1 MELFKTDLAQLI
13 RENDFE
19 GIKALILSKI
29 PLITG
34 VLIIIAIGIVIGNLI
49 GKLVVKG
56 LQLKGVDPSIH
67 GFIKTI
73 VKFTVEIVF
82 ILSALS
88 TLGIDVNSFIAA
100 IAAGGLT
107 AGLGLQHSVSQF
119 ASGLQILIN
128 HPFRSGDFIDLGSV
142 SGTVKEIKIM
152 YTVLITLDNRR
163 VIVPNS
169 NITNSNIIN
178 FNAEENRRIDLH
190 YSISYSE
197 DIDKARQA
205 ITAAADRCKK
215 VLDNPAPRIEVNSHA
230 ESCIELI
237 TLVWCRSADFWDAY
251 FSMQENVKKE
261 FDSRGITIP
270 FNQLD
275 VHLDK

>member
-1 MELFKTDLAQLI
+1 MEIFRTDLAQLI
-13 RENDFE
+13 RDNDFE

-29 PLITG
+29 PLIIG
-34 VLIIIAIGIVIGNLI
+34 VAVIIAAGILIANLI
-49 GKLVVKG
+49 SKLVVKG
-56 LQLKGVDPSIH
+56 LRFKGVDPSVH
-67 GFIKTI
+67 GFISTI
-73 VKFTVEIVF
+73 VKLLVETVFT
-82 ILSALS
+82 LSALS

-119 ASGLQILIN
+119 ASGLQILAN
-128 HPFRSGDFIDLGSV
+128 HPFRSGDYIDIGSV
-142 SGTVKEIKIM
+142 SGTVREIKLM
-152 YTVLITLDNRR
+152 HTVLITIDNRK

-169 NITNSNIIN
+169 HITDSNIIN

-190 YSISYSE
+190 FSISYSE

-205 ITAAADRCKK
+205 VIEAAKK
-215 VLDNPAPRIEVNSHA
+215 CEKILENPAPRIEVNSHA
-230 ESCIELI
+230 ESSVELI
-237 TLVWCRSADFWDAY
+237 SLVWCRSTDFWDAY

-261 FDSRGITIP
+261 FDARGITIP

-275 VHLDK
+275 VHFDK